1 MCKEQ
6 PDQQSLLS
14 FSGNKLTFLLMIGMT
29 QSYLLE
35 IRTFYTFSVVR
46 CRVAFISS
54 AECFVT
60 LQGLPTTVSDAI
72 SRTKLSRI

>member
-6 PDQQSLLS
+6 PDQQDLLS
-14 FSGNKLTFLLMIGMT
+14 FSGYKVALLLMIGIT

-46 CRVAFISS
+46 CRMAFISS

-60 LQGLPTTVSDAI
+60 LQALPSTVSDAI
-72 SRTKLSRI
+72 PRTKLSRI

>member
-6 PDQQSLLS
+6 PDQQDLLT
-14 FSGNKLTFLLMIGMT
+14 FSGYKVALLLVIGIT
-29 QSYLLE
+29 ESYLLE
-35 IRTFYTFSVVR
+35 IRTFYTFSVVC
-46 CRVAFISS
+46 CRMAFISS

-60 LQGLPTTVSDAI
+60 LQALPIIVSDAI